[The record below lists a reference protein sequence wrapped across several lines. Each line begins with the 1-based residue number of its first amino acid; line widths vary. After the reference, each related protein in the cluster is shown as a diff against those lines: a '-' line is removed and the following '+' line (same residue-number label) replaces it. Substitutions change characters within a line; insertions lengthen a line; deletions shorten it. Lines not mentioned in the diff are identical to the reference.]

1 MNGGTTDIDVA
12 TNDRALGSLIEDPRL
27 VVSINEAAA
36 LLGVSRSFAYEL
48 ARRGELQVVQLG
60 RRQVVP
66 KHVLL
71 QLVGLSIKN
80 ETFKIDAPK

>member
-1 MNGGTTDIDVA
+1 MVSPA
-12 TNDRALGSLIEDPRL
+12 TAGLLEDPRL
-27 VVSINEAAA
+27 VVSISEAAS

-48 ARRGELQVVQLG
+48 VHRGELRVVRLG

-71 QLVGLSIKN
+71 ELVGILPSDRNTVVGESK
-80 ETFKIDAPK
+80 